1 MKVHSY
7 SLGIVETNCYIIEGD
22 EELLVID
29 PGDNGQFINERI
41 KKFNKKLSGILL
53 THAHFDHIGG
63 VDDVV
68 NAYGVDVYVHK
79 EEKSWLT
86 DTVKNGSKKFETYQL
101 PAVVQHT
108 IPLVIGEGQH
118 KIGEFEFEALH
129 TPGHS
134 PGSLSFVFGDF
145 AVVGDTL
152 FKGGIGRTDLY
163 KGDTETLMS
172 SIEDKL
178 LALDPN
184 TTIFPGHGP
193 ESTISEE
200 EMTNPYLNGFN

>member
-68 NAYGVDVYVHK
+68 NAHGVDVYVHK

-86 DTVKNGSKKFETYQL
+86 DTVKNGSKKFEAYQL
-101 PAVVQHT
+101 PPVVQHT

-178 LALDPN
+178 LELDPN
-184 TTIFPGHGP
+184 TIIFPGHGP

>member
-68 NAYGVDVYVHK
+68 NAHGVDVYVHK

-86 DTVKNGSKKFETYQL
+86 DTVKNGSKNFEAYQL
-101 PAVVQHT
+101 PPVVQHT

-178 LALDPN
+178 LELDPN

>member
-1 MKVHSY
+1 MQVHSF
-7 SLGIVETNCYIIEGD
+7 SLGIVETNCYILEG
-22 EELLVID
+22 ENELLVID
-29 PGDNGQFINERI
+29 PGDNGEFLNKQI
-41 KKFNKKLSGILL
+41 KQYHKKVSAVLL
-53 THAHFDHIGG
+53 THAHFDHIGA
-63 VDDVV
+63 VDDVANEFDV
-68 NAYGVDVYVHK
+68 KVYVHP

-86 DTVKNGSKKFETYQL
+86 DTEKNGSKKFAMYQL
-101 PAVVQHT
+101 PQVVQHT
-108 IPLVIGEGQH
+108 VPQIMEPGEYA
-118 KIGEFEFEALH
+118 IGEFKFEAIH

-145 AVVGDTL
+145 AIVGDTL

-163 KGDTETLMS
+163 KGDTKTLLN

-178 LALDPN
+178 LELDSN

-193 ESTISEE
+193 ETTIADE

>member
-22 EELLVID
+22 KELLVID
-29 PGDNGQFINERI
+29 PGDNGQFINKCIE
-41 KKFNKKLSGILL
+41 KFNKKLSGILL

-63 VDDVV
+63 IDDIVKK
-68 NAYGVDVYVHK
+68 YEVDVYVHK

-86 DTVKNGSKKFETYQL
+86 DTVKNGSKKFEAYQL
-101 PAVVQHT
+101 PQVVQHT
-108 IPLVIGEGQH
+108 VPLVIDEGKH
-118 KIGEFEFEALH
+118 MIGEFEFEALH

-145 AVVGDTL
+145 AIVGDTL

-163 KGDTETLMS
+163 KGDTETLIN

-178 LALDPN
+178 LELDPN

-200 EMTNPYLNGFN
+200 EMTNPYLNGFS

>member
-1 MKVHSY
+1 MQVHSF
-7 SLGIVETNCYIIEGD
+7 SLGIVETNCYILEG
-22 EELLVID
+22 ENELLVID
-29 PGDNGQFINERI
+29 PGDNGEFLNKQI
-41 KKFNKKLSGILL
+41 KQYHKKVSAVLL
-53 THAHFDHIGG
+53 THAHFDHIGA
-63 VDDVV
+63 VDDVANEFDV
-68 NAYGVDVYVHK
+68 KVYVHP

-86 DTVKNGSKKFETYQL
+86 DTDKNGSKKFAMYQL
-101 PAVVQHT
+101 PQVVQHT
-108 IPLVIGEGQH
+108 VPQIMEPGEYE
-118 KIGEFEFEALH
+118 IGEFKFEAIH

-145 AVVGDTL
+145 AIVGDTL

-163 KGDTETLMS
+163 KGDTKTLLN

-178 LALDPN
+178 LELDPN

-193 ESTISEE
+193 ETTIADE

>member
-1 MKVHSY
+1 MQVHSF
-7 SLGIVETNCYIIEGD
+7 SLGIVETNCYILEG
-22 EELLVID
+22 ENELLVID
-29 PGDNGQFINERI
+29 PGDNGDFLNKQI
-41 KKFNKKLSGILL
+41 KQYHKKVSAVLL
-53 THAHFDHIGG
+53 THAHFDHIGA
-63 VDDVV
+63 VDDVANEFDV
-68 NAYGVDVYVHK
+68 KVYVHP

-86 DTVKNGSKKFETYQL
+86 DTEKNGSKKFEMYQL
-101 PAVVQHT
+101 PQVVQHT
-108 IPLVIGEGQH
+108 VPQIMEPGEYE
-118 KIGEFEFEALH
+118 IGEFNFEAIH

-145 AVVGDTL
+145 AIVGDTL

-163 KGDTETLMS
+163 KGDTQTLLN

-178 LALDPN
+178 LELDPN

-193 ESTISEE
+193 ETTIADE

>member
-7 SLGIVETNCYIIEGD
+7 ALGIVETNCYIIEGD
-22 EELLVID
+22 KELLVID
-29 PGDNGQFINERI
+29 PGDNGQFINKRI
-41 KKFNKKLSGILL
+41 EKFNKKLSGILL

-63 VDDVV
+63 IDDVV
-68 NAYGVDVYVHK
+68 KKYDVDVYVHK

-86 DTVKNGSKKFETYQL
+86 DTVKNGSKKFAAYQL
-101 PAVVQHT
+101 PQVVQHT
-108 IPLVIGEGQH
+108 VPLVMDEGTH

-145 AVVGDTL
+145 AIVGDTL

-163 KGDTETLMS
+163 KGDTETLIK

-178 LALDPN
+178 LELDLN

-200 EMTNPYLNGFN
+200 EMTNPYLNGFS

>member
-7 SLGIVETNCYIIEGD
+7 SLGIVETNCYIIEG
-22 EELLVID
+22 EKELLVID
-29 PGDNGQFINERI
+29 PGDNGQFINKCIE
-41 KKFNKKLSGILL
+41 KFNKKLSGILL

-63 VDDVV
+63 IDDIVKK
-68 NAYGVDVYVHK
+68 YEVDVYVHK

-86 DTVKNGSKKFETYQL
+86 DTVKNGSKKFEAYQL
-101 PAVVQHT
+101 PQVVQHT
-108 IPLVIGEGQH
+108 VPLVIDEGNH
-118 KIGEFEFEALH
+118 MIGEFEFEALH

-145 AVVGDTL
+145 AIVGDTL

-163 KGDTETLMS
+163 KGDTETLIN

-178 LALDPN
+178 LELDPN

-200 EMTNPYLNGFN
+200 EMTNPYLNGFS